1 VEFIQDLLANPA
13 LLVTVILTIG
23 VILVN
28 GWTDAPNA
36 IATCIS
42 TRAIKPRQAILM
54 AALFNFLGVFV
65 MTMINKSVAMTISN
79 MVDFGN
85 RYQSQFNCPE
95 RSLGIYRSLGNRSL
109 VLWYSHI

>member
-1 VEFIQDLLANPA
+1 MTFIQDVLANPA

-54 AALFNFLGVFV
+54 AAFFNFLGVFL
-65 MTMINKSVAMTISN
+65 MTMVNKSVAMTISN
-79 MVDFGN
+79 MVDFGTDI
-85 RYQSQFNCPE
+85 RAS
-95 RSLGIYRSLGNRSL
+95 SIA
-109 VLWYSHI
+109 